1 MTNITACPNCG
12 APFQGASIAGEY
24 RCKFC
29 GNEIHLDKDDIT
41 TQKSSSQF
49 YQPDP
54 PQNLE
59 TYQETAKKADPP
71 TQIIPKA
78 IPQEVIDKLS
88 ETRTFLGL
96 ARKWII
102 IIVLG
107 IIAFCAICTTIGIL
121 IFRVGK

>member
-29 GNEIHLDKDDIT
+29 GNVILLEKEGIAT
-41 TQKSSSQF
+41 SKSSSQF

-54 PQNLE
+54 PQSFDA
-59 TYQETAKKADPP
+59 YQETAKKADPP
-71 TQIIPKA
+71 AQNVASP
-78 IPQEVIDKLS
+78 IPQEVIDKLD

-96 ARKWII
+96 ARKWGII
-102 IIVLG
+102 LVLG
-107 IIAFCAICTTIGIL
+107 IIAFCAFCITVASL